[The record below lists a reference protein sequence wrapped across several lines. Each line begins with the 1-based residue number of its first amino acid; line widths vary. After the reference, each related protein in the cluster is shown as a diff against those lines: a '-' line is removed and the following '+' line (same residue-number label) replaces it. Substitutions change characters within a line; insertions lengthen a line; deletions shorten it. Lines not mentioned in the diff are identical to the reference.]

1 MPDIDERVVSMK
13 FDNKQFEKGV
23 QTSIISLDKL
33 KSALNF
39 SPVASVVSN
48 TTSKISSLMTKLSDT
63 VHTAFDRLKKA
74 PADNVSESLEYI
86 AGQVSTKG
94 RVISNEVQK
103 LVNGIENEFRKL
115 YSFTVK
121 QPFTDGFQEYELKM
135 GSVQTI
141 MQSTGESLET
151 VTGYLEELNKYA
163 DRTIYSFSDM
173 TSNIG
178 KFTNA
183 GVKLEDAVAAI
194 QGVSNVAAVSG
205 AGTQE
210 ASRAMYN
217 FAQALSSGVVRLID
231 WKSIENANMAT
242 VEFKQALLDSAEA
255 LGTVNKN
262 GENYVTTTGD
272 MNGKVSTAFNAVSGF
287 NDSLSH
293 QWMTTEVLVDAL
305 KKYTDETTAF
315 GKKAFAA
322 AQDVKTWSQLLDNMK
337 EALGSGWGK
346 TFELVIGNFE
356 EAKELFT
363 AINNVLSPIIDKT
376 ADFRNNL
383 IQAWVD
389 NGGRKRLLDDIKS
402 LLSKF
407 EAFSDKV
414 ENFVS
419 KSLKIILGPQYQKI
433 FGDFAIGMD
442 KASNSAENMQKKLQ
456 QWQAAYDI
464 WTKGTYGNGQA
475 RKDAIEEIF
484 KDNGESYKAI
494 QSILDSVVAGNINL
508 YESFDEVK
516 KEAEQANVEEE
527 KLKETTKKLGDEY
540 SNAVP
545 LVQRMQTTFRNL
557 RTTVKLMSD
566 GISNL
571 YLAIKNVA
579 RVGMDT
585 FLDVFD
591 FGGVSK
597 DVKNVAV
604 MFNNFTVAIKNASE
618 KTEALRKIFGK
629 IFTTVNNVYGWI
641 STAFFAISDVVKS
654 VFETLTTNQTVIN
667 KVSATLQNVSGIIL
681 GFKEGMGNLL
691 VAVVNL
697 VGVFVNSFLRV
708 FKFDTLTSDVN
719 GLINK
724 FVEWTKKIREG
735 STDTE
740 KWRKKF
746 DKFFKFVNKVYD
758 ILKATFETIIGIMSW
773 IVDRIRA
780 IISAISEWKSNID
793 EHSGIYRAWS
803 SIHGIIFDLISL
815 FGKIKDKIKDAFG
828 PKIAVLVTNIRLG
841 LDNVLN
847 SIKKII
853 KNGLEKVVGWLEK
866 IAGFDF
872 SALNL
877 DWIDNIANLKIGDLS
892 PLDKLKNIGVNLENP
907 FTKVGD
913 WIKSIFTAENLKKI
927 ADGAIA
933 VGNSILNALGSLDW
947 SRIWAAA
954 SFILFVVMGVKIVKL
969 ISTVTDVFSGLKG
982 VFDSVKK
989 VFDGLKKTLTDGI
1002 ESVFDA
1008 INTKLEESTM
1018 EVLLA
1023 TVMSLMATLITLSNL
1038 PTDKVLGAAVAMSIV
1053 ILALKSLLKVVDN
1066 MMQTRSSAPQP
1077 TATETA
1083 ELLAAQSKKTMA
1095 DALVKAGMG
1104 AFVIAIAAVIAATG
1118 LAMYAIGQSN
1128 NIGRSIAILIGAIVL
1143 IGGLATAFFIVS
1155 RKLGNATMAKN
1166 MLGIGSV
1173 IAALAS
1179 TLVLVAIALKIL
1191 DKVELSAGTVTAMV
1205 LIPLALGGVMAAFM
1219 ALAGHFKMNATKQF
1233 KALGTAMVL
1242 MGAALDVIL
1251 PVIITLGV
1259 MQKLGI
1265 DTGSIAGD
1273 LAGIMIIFGL
1283 MTIMFG
1289 AAVKLVAAAPLKKI
1303 IAFGAII
1310 TAFMMVLTA
1319 FTMGGGLAAVAKFFA
1334 NGTWIGN
1341 ILKLAAAIL
1350 ILGAS
1355 IAAVFGIFV
1364 LMIALLKTFI
1374 GGITPT
1380 KLTKLARSF
1389 MYVGLAIAGI
1399 GIGVLSLVAAMTL
1412 LPEAALGLVAFGQA
1426 LEQHG
1431 NEIARTMSVL
1441 AIIII
1446 SAFLAGWVAMKAP
1459 AIVTLIVTIVE
1470 IFIVLAEFLHGHV
1483 AEFVGYISMIL
1494 TDAVALL
1501 GGILGTLVGSVVS
1514 LIIIFI
1520 ATIASQLGHRAGDIW
1535 RVIKGSIDILIT
1547 TVVGGII
1554 GTIMEYLTK
1563 GYNGIISTIE
1573 EATGKD
1579 LSDWK
1584 WADFNVDEYLEYA
1597 VDEAGLEEI
1606 DKYLEDEN
1614 KSLHDKSEN
1623 IKKEIRG
1630 QSNSL
1635 KTAVGGLTES
1645 LLPKEVQNVIP
1656 GMGNMISG
1664 ASKEIKNA
1672 SDEYLKTAIESRFGI
1687 IIQNEELAKALK
1699 ESDANMSYEDWLATK
1714 AIKRSSASGRLYTE
1728 TELRKQYD
1736 QFIKDSFQEV
1746 SRANIEIGKKQREL
1760 KKQQELG
1767 IAGYL
1772 ANGIENFATGGG
1784 AGDMFGKA
1792 IDSATGGEIDL
1803 NGLSFNASAAQI
1815 NLTDYQMLLD
1825 TDQMA
1830 FDFGTDENGNIIL
1843 PEDMTQGEL
1852 FQQYGLNGAENF
1864 TEGAEEG
1871 FNYNTDEF
1879 SAAGEALGDAL
1890 MNTFD
1895 GVSKERAYK
1904 AGQDIVDET
1913 TKGTKYQLDKQKH
1926 MLQSRGREVGDALA
1940 EGMKEGYIE
1949 KQRDIRHEAY
1959 RTGDAML
1966 KAYCEA
1972 TGIASPSKEMRKLGV
1987 YTIQGLLLGLRDGQ
2001 NSVNQ
2006 TTTNTANSIIE
2017 TLKSPMDFLISYFNG
2032 ELEYDPSIRPTMDI
2046 SGVRTGM
2053 TGINGMING
2062 SSYQLGAEVSASM
2075 SQAALDKLDYA
2086 TDIRN
2091 GFNDGNVINA
2101 IGKLNNDIN
2110 TLNDSMSNMSVVMDT
2125 GALVGQL
2132 SEGMDYALG
2141 QRQYMRGRGM

>member
-33 KSALNF
+33 KTALNF

-48 TTSKISSLMTKLSDT
+48 TTNKISSLMTKLSDT
-63 VHTAFDRLKKA
+63 VHNAFDRLKKA

-305 KKYTDETTAF
+305 KKYTDETTVF

-363 AINNVLSPIIDKT
+363 TINNVLSPIIDKT

-402 LLSKF
+402 LLAKF

-419 KSLKIILGPQYQKI
+419 KSLKVILGPQYQKI
-433 FGDFAIGMD
+433 FGNFAIGMD
-442 KASNSAENMQKKLQ
+442 KASTSAENMQKKLQ

-464 WTKGTYGNGQA
+464 WTKGIYGNGQA
-475 RKDAIEEIF
+475 RKAAIEEIF

-508 YESFDEVK
+508 YESFDEIK

-540 SNAVP
+540 SNATP

-571 YLAIKNVA
+571 YSAIKNVA
-579 RVGMDT
+579 KVGMDT

-604 MFNNFTVAIKNASE
+604 MFNNFTTAIKNASE
-618 KTEALRKIFGK
+618 KTEVLRKIFGK

-667 KVSATLQNVSGIIL
+667 KVSTTIQNVSGIIL

-691 VAVVNL
+691 VAVINL

-746 DKFFKFVNKVYD
+746 DKFFTFVNKVYD
-758 ILKATFETIIGIMSW
+758 ILKATFETIIGIVSW
-773 IVDRIRA
+773 IVDRIKA
-780 IISAISEWKSNID
+780 VISAISEWKSNID

-815 FGKIKDKIKDAFG
+815 FGKIKDRIKDAFG
-828 PKIAVLVTNIRLG
+828 PKVAVLVTNIRLG

-927 ADGAIA
+927 AEGAIA
-933 VGNSILNALGSLDW
+933 VGNSILSALGSLDW

-969 ISTVTDVFSGLKG
+969 ISTVTDAFSGLKG

-989 VFDGLKKTLTDGI
+989 VFDGLKKSLTDGI

-1053 ILALKSLLKVVDN
+1053 MLALKSLLKVVDK
-1066 MMQTRSSAPQP
+1066 MMQTRNSAPQP
-1077 TATETA
+1077 TATETV
-1083 ELLAAQSKKTMA
+1083 ELLAAQSKNTMA
-1095 DALVKAGMG
+1095 NALVKAGMG

-1334 NGTWIGN
+1334 NGTWIAN

-1350 ILGAS
+1350 ILGFS

-1364 LMIALLKTFI
+1364 LMVALLKTFI

-1380 KLTKLARSF
+1380 KLNKLAGAF
-1389 MYVGLAIAGI
+1389 MKVGLGIAGI

-1501 GGILGTLVGSVVS
+1501 GGILGTLVGSIVS
-1514 LIIIFI
+1514 LLIIFF

-1535 RVIKGSIDILIT
+1535 DVIKGAFWVLVSTIA
-1547 TVVGGII
+1547 GGIFGMI
-1554 GTIMEYLTK
+1554 IEFITK
-1563 GYNGIISTIE
+1563 GWDTLAGWINDTFGTDLGTVDFDTGDFVDYMVE
-1573 EATGKD
+1573 E
-1579 LSDWK
+1579 
-1584 WADFNVDEYLEYA
+1584 Y
-1597 VDEAGLEEI
+1597 AGLEEI
-1606 DKYLEDEN
+1606 DKYIEDEN

-1645 LLPKEVQNVIP
+1645 LLPKDVQNVIP
-1656 GMGNMISG
+1656 GMSNMING

-1672 SDEYLKTAIESRFGI
+1672 SDEYLKTAMESRFGI
-1687 IIQNEELAKALK
+1687 IIENEELAKALK
-1699 ESDANMSYEDWLATK
+1699 ESEANMSYDDWLTKK

-1728 TELRKQYD
+1728 TELRMQYE
-1736 QFIKDSFQEV
+1736 QFQLEAAQAV
-1746 SRANIEIGKKQREL
+1746 YRANTEIGKKQREL

-1803 NGLSFNASAAQI
+1803 NGLSFNAKAAEI

-1830 FDFGTDENGNIIL
+1830 FDFGTDENGNIML

-1913 TKGTKYQLDKQKH
+1913 AKGTNYQLEKEKH
-1926 MLQSRGREVGDALA
+1926 KLQARGRDVGDALA

-1966 KAYCEA
+1966 KAYCDA

-2001 NSVNQ
+2001 NSVDQ

-2062 SSYQLGAEVSASM
+2062 STYQLGAEVSASM

>member
-33 KSALNF
+33 KTALNF
-39 SPVASVVSN
+39 SPVAGVVSN
-48 TTSKISSLMTKLSDT
+48 ATNKISSLMTKLSDT
-63 VHTAFDRLKKA
+63 VHGAFDKLKKA
-74 PADNVSESLEYI
+74 PADNVTESLEYI

-217 FAQALSSGVVRLID
+217 FAQALSAGYVKLID
-231 WKSIENANMAT
+231 WKSIEVANMAT
-242 VEFKQALLDSAEA
+242 VGFKQAILDSAEA
-255 LGTVNKN
+255 LGTVVKN
-262 GENYVTTTGD
+262 GDEYVSTTTD
-272 MNGKVSTAFNAVSGF
+272 EKNSVSSAFNAVSGF

-322 AQDVKTWSQLLDNMK
+322 AQDVKTWSQLLDTMK

-363 AINNVLSPIIDKT
+363 SINNVISPIIDKT

-402 LLSKF
+402 LLAKF

-508 YESFDEVK
+508 YESFDKVK

-527 KLKETTKKLGDEY
+527 KLKETTKDLGDEY

-557 RTTVKLMSD
+557 RTTVKLMTD

-579 RVGMDT
+579 RVGIDT

-604 MFNNFTVAIKNASE
+604 MFNDFTLAIKNASE
-618 KTEALRKIFGK
+618 KTEALRRIFGK
-629 IFTTVNNVYGWI
+629 IFTTINNVYGWI

-667 KVSATLQNVSGIIL
+667 KVSVTLQNVSGIIL

-691 VAVVNL
+691 VAVINL

-719 GLINK
+719 GLIGK

-735 STDTE
+735 STNTE

-758 ILKATFETIIGIMSW
+758 VLKATFETIIGIVSW
-773 IVDRIRA
+773 IVDKIKA

-793 EHSGIYRAWS
+793 EHSGIYRAWN
-803 SIHGIIFDLISL
+803 SIHGIIFDLITL
-815 FGKIKDKIKDAFG
+815 FGRIKDRIKDAFG
-828 PKIAVLVTNIRLG
+828 PKVAVLVTNIRLG

-853 KNGLEKVVGWLEK
+853 KNGLEKVVSWLEK

-872 SALNL
+872 SAINL

-907 FTKVGD
+907 FTKVGE
-913 WIKSIFTAENLKKI
+913 WIKSIFTSENLKKI

-969 ISTVTDVFSGLKG
+969 ISTVTDTFKGLKD
-982 VFDSVKK
+982 VFESVKK
-989 VFDGLKKTLTDGI
+989 VFDGLKDTLTDGI
-1002 ESVFDA
+1002 KSVFDA
-1008 INTKLEESTM
+1008 INDKLEEETL

-1038 PTDKVLGAAVAMSIV
+1038 PTDKVLGAAVAMAIV
-1053 ILALKSLLKVVDN
+1053 MKALQGVLKVVDTL
-1066 MMQTRSSAPQP
+1066 MQTHSSLQP
-1077 TATETA
+1077 TASVSA
-1083 ELLAAQSKKTMA
+1083 ELLAASSKKTMA
-1095 DALVKAGMG
+1095 NALVKAGMG
-1104 AFVIAIAAVIAATG
+1104 VFVLAIAAVIAAVG
-1118 LAMYAIGQSN
+1118 LSVYVLGQAT
-1128 NIGRSIAILIGAIVL
+1128 NIGRSIAILIGALIL
-1143 IGGLATAFFIVS
+1143 IGGLATVFFIVS
-1155 RKLGNATMAKN
+1155 RKFGNATMAKN
-1166 MLGIGSV
+1166 MIGIGAV
-1173 IAALAS
+1173 IAALAAS
-1179 TLVLVAIALKIL
+1179 LIIVAMALKIL
-1191 DKVELSAGTVTAMV
+1191 DKVELSAGTVTAMAI
-1205 LIPLALGGVMAAFM
+1205 IPLVLGGVMAAFM

-1233 KALGTAMVL
+1233 KSLGIAMVL
-1242 MGAALDVIL
+1242 MAAALDTIL

-1259 MQKLGI
+1259 LQKLGV
-1265 DTGSIAGD
+1265 DTGQITGD
-1273 LAGIMIIFGL
+1273 LAGIMIIFGV
-1283 MTIMFG
+1283 MTVLFSY
-1289 AAVKLVAAAPLKKI
+1289 AVKMIKDVKFKQL

-1310 TAFMMVLTA
+1310 AGIMLILTA
-1319 FTMGGGLAAVAKFFA
+1319 FTMAGGLEAVAKFFA

-1341 ILKLAAAIL
+1341 IFKLAAAIL
-1350 ILGAS
+1350 VLGLS
-1355 IAAVFGIFV
+1355 VAAVFGIFV
-1364 LMIALLKTFI
+1364 GLFWLLQKLIPTLSTNQLNKLATAFMKVGIAIGAIGVGILALIAAMALL
-1374 GGITPT
+1374 PQ
-1380 KLTKLARSF
+1380 
-1389 MYVGLAIAGI
+1389 
-1399 GIGVLSLVAAMTL
+1399 AAV
-1412 LPEAALGLVAFGQA
+1412 GLVAFGVA
-1426 LEQHG
+1426 LEEHG
-1431 NEIARTMSVL
+1431 NEIARAMSVL

-1446 SAFLAGWVAMKAP
+1446 SAFLAGWVVMKGK
-1459 AIVTLIVTIVE
+1459 AILTLLVTIVE

-1494 TDAVALL
+1494 ADAVALL

-1514 LIIIFI
+1514 LLIIFF

-1535 RVIKGSIDILIT
+1535 DVIKGAFWVLVLTIS
-1547 TVVGGII
+1547 GGIFGMFIETITKLYDSFVSWINDTFGTEI
-1554 GTIMEYLTK
+1554 GTVNFDTGEYVDYLM
-1563 GYNGIISTIE
+1563 
-1573 EATGKD
+1573 
-1579 LSDWK
+1579 
-1584 WADFNVDEYLEYA
+1584 DEY
-1597 VDEAGLEEI
+1597 AGLEEV
-1606 DKYLEDEN
+1606 DKYIEDEN
-1614 KSLHDKSEN
+1614 KALHDKSEN
-1623 IKKEIRG
+1623 VKKEIRG

-1635 KTAVGGLTES
+1635 RTAVGGLTES
-1645 LLPKEVQNVIP
+1645 LLPKDVQNVIP

-1687 IIQNEELAKALK
+1687 IIENEELAKALK
-1699 ESDANMSYEDWLATK
+1699 ESEANMSYEDWLAKK
-1714 AIKRSSASGRLYTE
+1714 AVKRSSASGRLYTE
-1728 TELRKQYD
+1728 TELRRQYD
-1736 QFIKDSFQEV
+1736 QFIKDGYQAV
-1746 SRANIEIGKKQREL
+1746 ARANIEIGKKQREL
-1760 KKQQELG
+1760 KKTQEKG
-1767 IAGYL
+1767 ITGYL
-1772 ANGIENFATGGG
+1772 ADGIQNFATGGG

-1792 IDSATGGEIDL
+1792 IDSATGKEIDL
-1803 NGLSFNASAAQI
+1803 NGLSFNAKAAEI
-1815 NLTDYQMLLD
+1815 NLTDYQMFLD

-1830 FDFGTDENGNIIL
+1830 WDFGTDENGNVIL

-1852 FQQYGLNGAENF
+1852 FEQYGINGAEGF

-1871 FNYNTDEF
+1871 FSYSTDEF
-1879 SAAGEALGDAL
+1879 SAAGQALGDAL

-1926 MLQSRGREVGDALA
+1926 MLQSRARDVGDALA
-1940 EGMKEGYIE
+1940 EGMKEGYVK
-1949 KQRDIRHEAY
+1949 KQRDIRTEAY

-2001 NSVNQ
+2001 NSVDQ

-2032 ELEYDPSIRPTMDI
+2032 ELEYDPSIRPIMDI

-2062 SSYQLGAEVSASM
+2062 STYQLGAEVSASM

-2091 GFNDGNVINA
+2091 GFNDGNVVNA
-2101 IGKLNNDIN
+2101 ISKLNNDIN

-2125 GALVGQL
+2125 GVLVGQL

>member
-48 TTSKISSLMTKLSDT
+48 ATNKISSLMTKLSDT
-63 VHTAFDRLKKA
+63 VHGAFDKLKKA
-74 PADNVSESLEYI
+74 PADNVTESLEYI

-141 MQSTGESLET
+141 MNSTGESLDS
-151 VTGYLEELNKYA
+151 VMGYLEELNKYA

-305 KKYTDETTAF
+305 KKYTDETTEF

-322 AQDVKTWSQLLDNMK
+322 AQDVKTWSQLLDTMK

-363 AINNVLSPIIDKT
+363 SINNVLSPIIDKT

-402 LLSKF
+402 LLAKF

-419 KSLKIILGPQYQKI
+419 KSLKVILGPQYQKI
-433 FGDFAIGMD
+433 FGNFAIGMD
-442 KASNSAENMQKKLQ
+442 KASTSAENMQKKLQ

-540 SNAVP
+540 SNATP

-571 YLAIKNVA
+571 YSAIKNVA

-618 KTEALRKIFGK
+618 KTEVLRKIFGK
-629 IFTTVNNVYGWI
+629 IFTTINNVYGWI

-667 KVSATLQNVSGIIL
+667 KVSTTLQNVSGIIL

-691 VAVVNL
+691 VAVINL

-708 FKFDTLTSDVN
+708 FKFDTLTSDVK

-758 ILKATFETIIGIMSW
+758 ILKATFETIIGIVSW
-773 IVDRIRA
+773 IVDKIKA
-780 IISAISEWKSNID
+780 VISAISEWKSNID

-815 FGKIKDKIKDAFG
+815 FGKIKDRIKAAFG
-828 PKIAVLVTNIRLG
+828 PKVAVLVTNIRTG

-913 WIKSIFTAENLKKI
+913 WIKSIFTSENLKKI

-989 VFDGLKKTLTDGI
+989 VFDGVKKSLTDGI

-1008 INTKLEESTM
+1008 ITTKLEESTM

-1023 TVMSLMATLITLSNL
+1023 TVMALMGTLITLSNL
-1038 PTDKVLGAAVAMSIV
+1038 PTDKVLGAAVAIAIV
-1053 ILALKSLLKVVDN
+1053 LKALEGVVKLITKLMETNASTAGDQANLLGAQTKKELAH
-1066 MMQTRSSAPQP
+1066 
-1077 TATETA
+1077 
-1083 ELLAAQSKKTMA
+1083 
-1095 DALVKAGMG
+1095 ALVLAGMG
-1104 AFVIAIAAVIAATG
+1104 TIILAFAAVAAASALMIYLLDNTQHIWRG
-1118 LAMYAIGQSN
+1118 VAVMVGA
-1128 NIGRSIAILIGAIVL
+1128 LIL
-1143 IGGLATAFFIVS
+1143 IGGLATVFFFVS
-1155 RKLGNATMAKN
+1155 RKFGNATIAKN
-1166 MLGIGSV
+1166 MLGIGAV
-1173 IAALAS
+1173 IASLAS
-1179 TLVLVAIALKIL
+1179 TLLLVALALKIL

-1319 FTMGGGLAAVAKFFA
+1319 FTMGGGLAAVVKFFA

-1350 ILGAS
+1350 ILGIS

-1441 AIIII
+1441 AILII

-1554 GTIMEYLTK
+1554 GTIMEYVTK

-1579 LSDWK
+1579 FSDWK
-1584 WADFNVDEYLEYA
+1584 WTDFNVDEYVEYA
-1597 VDEAGLEEI
+1597 VDEAGLAEL
-1606 DKYLEDEN
+1606 DKYIEDEN

-1645 LLPKEVQNVIP
+1645 LLPKDVQNAIP
-1656 GMGNMISG
+1656 GMSNMING

-1672 SDEYLKTAIESRFGI
+1672 SDEYLKTAMESRFGI
-1687 IIQNEELAKALK
+1687 LIENEELAKALK
-1699 ESDANMSYEDWLATK
+1699 ESDANISYEDWLATK

-1728 TELRKQYD
+1728 TELRRQYD
-1736 QFIKDSFQEV
+1736 QFIKDAYQEV
-1746 SRANIEIGKKQREL
+1746 ARANTEIGKKQREL

-1784 AGDMFGKA
+1784 AGDMLGKA

-1815 NLTDYQMLLD
+1815 NLTDYQMFLD

-1913 TKGTKYQLDKQKH
+1913 TKGTKYQLEKEKH
-1926 MLQSRGREVGDALA
+1926 KLQARGREVGDALA

-1987 YTIQGLLLGLRDGQ
+1987 YTIQGLILGLRDGQ
-2001 NSVNQ
+2001 NSVDQ
-2006 TTTNTANSIIE
+2006 TTTNTANSIIN

>member
-33 KSALNF
+33 KTALNF

-63 VHTAFDRLKKA
+63 VHGAFDKLKKA
-74 PADNVSESLEYI
+74 PADNVTESLEYI

-322 AQDVKTWSQLLDNMK
+322 AQDVKTWSQLLDTIK
-337 EALGSGWGK
+337 EALGSGWSK

-363 AINNVLSPIIDKT
+363 SINNVLSPIIDKT

-402 LLSKF
+402 LLAKF

-419 KSLKIILGPQYQKI
+419 KSLKVILGPQYQKI

-508 YESFDEVK
+508 YESFDEIK

-566 GISNL
+566 GITNL

-579 RVGMDT
+579 RVGVNT

-604 MFNNFTVAIKNASE
+604 MFNDFTVAIKNASE

-667 KVSATLQNVSGIIL
+667 KVSTTLQNVSGIIL

-691 VAVVNL
+691 VAVINL
-697 VGVFVNSFLRV
+697 AGVFVNSFLRV

-719 GLINK
+719 ELINK

-758 ILKATFETIIGIMSW
+758 ILKATFETIIGIVSW
-773 IVDRIRA
+773 IVDRIKA
-780 IISAISEWKSNID
+780 VISAISEWKSNID
-793 EHSGIYRAWS
+793 EHSGIYRAWN
-803 SIHGIIFDLISL
+803 SIHGIIFDLIVL
-815 FGKIKDKIKDAFG
+815 FGKIKDRIKDAFG
-828 PKIAVLVTNIRLG
+828 PKVAVLVTNIRLG

-872 SALNL
+872 SAINL

-927 ADGAIA
+927 AEGAIA

-989 VFDGLKKTLTDGI
+989 VFDGLKESLTDGI

-1008 INTKLEESTM
+1008 ITTKLEESTM

-1023 TVMSLMATLITLSNL
+1023 TVMALMGTLITLSNL
-1038 PTDKVLGAAVAMSIV
+1038 PTDKVLGAAVSIAIV
-1053 ILALKSLLKVVDN
+1053 LKALEGVVKLITN
-1066 MMQTRSSAPQP
+1066 LMQTNAS
-1077 TATETA
+1077 TAGDQA
-1083 ELLAAQSKKTMA
+1083 NLLGAQTKKEMA
-1095 DALVKAGMG
+1095 HALTLAGMG
-1104 AFVIAIAAVIAATG
+1104 VIILAFAAVAAAAALMVYLLDNTQHIWRG
-1118 LAMYAIGQSN
+1118 VAFLVGA
-1128 NIGRSIAILIGAIVL
+1128 LIL
-1143 IGGLATAFFIVS
+1143 IGGLATVFFFVS
-1155 RKLGNATMAKN
+1155 RKFGNATMAKN
-1166 MLGIGSV
+1166 MLGIGAV

-1179 TLVLVAIALKIL
+1179 TLLLVALSLKIL

-1289 AAVKLVAAAPLKKI
+1289 AAVKLVAVAPLKKI

-1334 NGTWIGN
+1334 NGTWIAN
-1341 ILKLAAAIL
+1341 IFKLAAAIL
-1350 ILGAS
+1350 ILGVS

-1364 LMIALLKTFI
+1364 LMVELLKTFI

-1380 KLTKLARSF
+1380 KLNELAGAF
-1389 MYVGLAIAGI
+1389 MKVGLGIAGI

-1412 LPEAALGLVAFGQA
+1412 LPQAALGLVAFGQA

-1441 AIIII
+1441 AILII

-1535 RVIKGSIDILIT
+1535 GVIKGSIKVLFRTIVYG
-1547 TVVGGII
+1547 VVGTVADLLFQVFKKIGEKLGIDGDYVADWFDVEGWI
-1554 GTIMEYLTK
+1554 DDVNAE
-1563 GYNGIISTIE
+1563 
-1573 EATGKD
+1573 D
-1579 LSDWK
+1579 LEK
-1584 WADFNVDEYLEYA
+1584 L
-1597 VDEAGLEEI
+1597 
-1606 DKYLEDEN
+1606 DKYIEDEN

-1645 LLPKEVQNVIP
+1645 LLPKDVQNAIP
-1656 GMGNMISG
+1656 GMSNMINS

-1672 SDEYLKTAIESRFGI
+1672 SDEYLKTAMESRFGI
-1687 IIQNEELAKALK
+1687 IIENEELAKALK
-1699 ESDANMSYEDWLATK
+1699 ESEANMSYDDWLATK

-1728 TELRKQYD
+1728 TELRMQYE
-1736 QFIKDSFQEV
+1736 QFQLEAAQAVF
-1746 SRANIEIGKKQREL
+1746 RANTEIGKKQREL

-1767 IAGYL
+1767 IAGYF

-1784 AGDMFGKA
+1784 AGDKLGKA
-1792 IDSATGGEIDL
+1792 IDSATGAEIDL
-1803 NGLSFNASAAQI
+1803 SGISFNAKAAEI
-1815 NLTDYQMLLD
+1815 NLSDYQLLLD
-1825 TDQMA
+1825 TDRMA
-1830 FDFGTDENGNIIL
+1830 YDFGTDENGNIML

-1871 FNYNTDEF
+1871 FSYNTDEF

-1913 TKGTKYQLDKQKH
+1913 AKGTNYQLEKEKH
-1926 MLQSRGREVGDALA
+1926 KLQARGRDVGDALA
-1940 EGMKEGYIE
+1940 EGMKEGYVR

-1966 KAYCEA
+1966 KAYCDA

-2001 NSVNQ
+2001 NSVDQ
-2006 TTTNTANSIIE
+2006 TTTNTANSIIN

-2032 ELEYDPSIRPTMDI
+2032 ELQYDPSIRPTMDI

-2062 SSYQLGAEVSASM
+2062 STYQLGAEVSASM

-2091 GFNDGNVINA
+2091 GYNDGNVVNA
-2101 IGKLNNDIN
+2101 IGKLNKDIN

>member
-33 KSALNF
+33 KTALNF
-39 SPVASVVSN
+39 SPVAGVVSN
-48 TTSKISSLMTKLSDT
+48 ATTKISSLMTKLSDT
-63 VHTAFDRLKKA
+63 VHGAFDKLKKA
-74 PADNVSESLEYI
+74 PADNVTESLEYI

-255 LGTVNKN
+255 LGTVNRN

-272 MNGKVSTAFNAVSGF
+272 MNGKVSTAFNAISGF

-305 KKYTDETTAF
+305 KKYTDETTEF

-322 AQDVKTWSQLLDNMK
+322 AQDVKTWSQLLDTMK

-402 LLSKF
+402 LLGKF

-414 ENFVS
+414 ESFVS

-433 FGDFAIGMD
+433 FGNFAIGMD

-475 RKDAIEEIF
+475 RKDALEEIF

-508 YESFDEVK
+508 YESFDEIK
-516 KEAEQANVEEE
+516 KEAEQANAEEE

-540 SNAVP
+540 SNVTP
-545 LVQRMQTTFRNL
+545 LVQRMEITFGNL

-571 YLAIKNVA
+571 YSAIKNVA
-579 RVGMDT
+579 RVGIDT

-597 DVKNVAV
+597 DVKNVAA
-604 MFNNFTVAIKNASE
+604 MFNDFTAAIKNASE
-618 KTEALRKIFGK
+618 KTEVLRKIFGK
-629 IFTTVNNVYGWI
+629 IFTTINNVYGWI

-667 KVSATLQNVSGIIL
+667 KVSTTLQNVTGIIL

-691 VAVVNL
+691 VAVINL

-708 FKFDTLTSDVN
+708 FKFDNLTSDVN

-724 FVEWTKKIREG
+724 FVEWTNKIREG

-740 KWRKKF
+740 KWRKRF
-746 DKFFKFVNKVYD
+746 DKFFTFVNKVYD
-758 ILKATFETIIGIMSW
+758 ILKATFETIIGIVSW

-803 SIHGIIFDLISL
+803 SIHDIIFDLISL

-828 PKIAVLVTNIRLG
+828 PKITVLVTNIRLG
-841 LDNVLN
+841 LDNVFN

-913 WIKSIFTAENLKKI
+913 WIKSIFTADNLKKI
-927 ADGAIA
+927 AEGAIA

-969 ISTVTDVFSGLKG
+969 ISTVTDAFSGLKG

-989 VFDGLKKTLTDGI
+989 VFDDLKKTLTDGI
-1002 ESVFDA
+1002 KSVFDA

-1038 PTDKVLGAAVAMSIV
+1038 PTDKVLGAAVAMAIV
-1053 ILALKSLLKVVDN
+1053 MKSLQTLLKVVDQL
-1066 MMQTRSSAPQP
+1066 MQTHASAHP
-1077 TATETA
+1077 TPTPTQTA
-1083 ELLAAQSKKTMA
+1083 DLLRAQSKKTMA

-1104 AFVIAIAAVIAATG
+1104 AFVLSIAALVAAAG
-1118 LAMYAIGQSN
+1118 LSIYAIGQAQH
-1128 NIGRSIAILIGAIVL
+1128 IGRSVGILIGALVIV
-1143 IGGLATAFFIVS
+1143 GGLATAFFIVS

-1166 MLGIGSV
+1166 MIGLASV

-1219 ALAGHFKMNATKQF
+1219 ALAGHFRMNATKQF
-1233 KALGTAMVL
+1233 KALGIAMVL
-1242 MGAALDVIL
+1242 MGAALDTIL

-1259 MQKLGI
+1259 LQKLGI
-1265 DTGSIAGD
+1265 DTGQIVGD
-1273 LAGIMIIFGL
+1273 LAGIMIIFGV
-1283 MTIMFG
+1283 MTVLFSY
-1289 AAVKLVAAAPLKKI
+1289 AVKMIKDVKFKQL

-1310 TAFMMVLTA
+1310 GGIMLILTA
-1319 FTMGGGLAAVAKFFA
+1319 FTMAGGLEAVAKFFA

-1341 ILKLAAAIL
+1341 IFKLATAIFV
-1350 ILGAS
+1350 LGLS
-1355 IAAVFGIFV
+1355 VNAVFGIFV
-1364 LMIALLKTFI
+1364 GLFWLLKKLI
-1374 GGITPT
+1374 PT
-1380 KLTKLARSF
+1380 LSANQLNKLSASF
-1389 MYVGLAIAGI
+1389 MKVGVGI
-1399 GIGVLSLVAAMTL
+1399 GAICVGVLSLVAAMTL
-1412 LPEAALGLVAFGQA
+1412 LPQAATGLVAFGVA

-1535 RVIKGSIDILIT
+1535 GVIKGSIKVLFRTI
-1547 TVVGGII
+1547 VYGIV
-1554 GTIMEYLTK
+1554 GTIADLFFQVLKKLGEAL
-1563 GYNGIISTIE
+1563 GIEGDYVADWFDVEGWIDDVNAE
-1573 EATGKD
+1573 D
-1579 LSDWK
+1579 LEK
-1584 WADFNVDEYLEYA
+1584 L
-1597 VDEAGLEEI
+1597 
-1606 DKYLEDEN
+1606 DKYIEDEN

-1635 KTAVGGLTES
+1635 KTAVDGLTES
-1645 LLPKEVQNVIP
+1645 LLPKDVQNVIP
-1656 GMGNMISG
+1656 GMSNMIND

-1672 SDEYLKTAIESRFGI
+1672 SDEYMKTAIESRYGI
-1687 IIQNEELAKALK
+1687 LIQNEELAKALK
-1699 ESDANMSYEDWLATK
+1699 ESDANMSYEDWLEKK
-1714 AIKRSSASGRLYTE
+1714 AVKRSTASGRLYTE
-1728 TELRKQYD
+1728 TELRMQYD
-1736 QFIKDSFQEV
+1736 QFIKDSFQAV
-1746 SRANIEIGKKQREL
+1746 SWANREIGKKQREL

-1772 ANGIENFATGGG
+1772 ADGIQNFATGGG

-1871 FNYNTDEF
+1871 FSYNTDEF

-1913 TKGTKYQLDKQKH
+1913 AKGTRKQLEVQKVT
-1926 MLQSRGREVGDALA
+1926 LKTRSKEVGDAVA
-1940 EGMKEGYIE
+1940 EGMKEGYVS
-1949 KQRDIRHEAY
+1949 KQKEIRNEAF
-1959 RTGDAML
+1959 RSGDAML
-1966 KAYCEA
+1966 KAYCNA
-1972 TGIASPSKEMRKLGV
+1972 MGIASPSKEMRKLGV
-1987 YTIQGLLLGLRDGQ
+1987 FTIQGLLLGLRDGQ
-2001 NSVNQ
+2001 NTVDQ

-2032 ELEYDPSIRPTMDI
+2032 ELQYDPSIRPTMDI

>member
-23 QTSIISLDKL
+23 RTSIISLDKL
-33 KSALNF
+33 KQSLNF
-39 SPVASVVSN
+39 HPIASVVSN

-63 VHTAFDRLKKA
+63 VHNAFYKLKHA
-74 PADNVSESLEYI
+74 PADNVTESLEYI

-151 VTGYLEELNKYA
+151 VTDYLEELNKYA

-217 FAQALSSGVVRLID
+217 FAQALSSGVVRLAD

-242 VEFKQALLDSAEA
+242 VEFKQTLLDSAEA

-262 GENYVTTTGD
+262 GEKYVTTTVD
-272 MNGKVSTAFNAVSGF
+272 INGNVSTAFNAVSGF
-287 NDSLSH
+287 NDSLGH

-305 KKYTDETTAF
+305 KKYTDETTEF

-322 AQDVKTWSQLLDNMK
+322 AQDVKTWSQLLDTMK

-356 EAKELFT
+356 EAKELF
-363 AINNVLSPIIDKT
+363 ASINNVLSPIIDKT

-402 LLSKF
+402 LLAKF

-433 FGDFAIGMD
+433 FGNFAIGMD
-442 KASNSAENMQKKLQ
+442 KASTSAENMQKKLQ

-516 KEAEQANVEEE
+516 KEAEQANVEEA

-540 SNAVP
+540 SNATP

-571 YLAIKNVA
+571 YSAIKNVA
-579 RVGMDT
+579 RIGMDT

-618 KTEALRKIFGK
+618 KTEVLRKIFGK
-629 IFTTVNNVYGWI
+629 IFTTINNVYGWI

-667 KVSATLQNVSGIIL
+667 KVSTTLQNISGIIL

-691 VAVVNL
+691 VAVINL
-697 VGVFVNSFLRV
+697 IGVFVNSFLRV
-708 FKFDTLTSDVN
+708 FKFDTLTSDVK

-746 DKFFKFVNKVYD
+746 DKFFKFVNNVYD
-758 ILKATFETIIGIMSW
+758 ILKATFETIIGIVSW
-773 IVDRIRA
+773 IVDKIKA

-815 FGKIKDKIKDAFG
+815 FGKIKDKIKAAFG

-841 LDNVLN
+841 LDNVLK

-853 KNGLEKVVGWLEK
+853 KNGLEKVVGWLEN

-913 WIKSIFTAENLKKI
+913 WIKSIFTSENLKKI

-989 VFDGLKKTLTDGI
+989 VFDDLKKTLTDGI
-1002 ESVFDA
+1002 SSVFDA
-1008 INTKLEESTM
+1008 INQKLEESTM

-1053 ILALKSLLKVVDN
+1053 ILALKSLLKVVDK
-1066 MMQTRSSAPQP
+1066 MMQTRNSAPQP

-1095 DALVKAGMG
+1095 NALVKAGMG

-1166 MLGIGSV
+1166 MLGIGAV

-1179 TLVLVAIALKIL
+1179 TLLLVALALKIL

-1319 FTMGGGLAAVAKFFA
+1319 FTMGGGLAAIAKFFA
-1334 NGTWIGN
+1334 NGTWIAN
-1341 ILKLAAAIL
+1341 IFKLAAAIF
-1350 ILGAS
+1350 ILGVS

-1364 LMIALLKTFI
+1364 LMVALLKAFI

-1380 KLTKLARSF
+1380 KLNKLAGAF
-1389 MYVGLAIAGI
+1389 MKVGLGIAGI
-1399 GIGVLSLVAAMTL
+1399 GIGVLALVAAMTL
-1412 LPEAALGLVAFGQA
+1412 LPQAALGLVAFGQA

-1431 NEIARTMSVL
+1431 NEIARTMAVL

-1501 GGILGTLVGSVVS
+1501 GGILATLVGSVVS

-1520 ATIASQLGHRAGDIW
+1520 ATIAAQLGHRAGDIW
-1535 RVIKGSIDILIT
+1535 NVIKGAIMIIINTIVLG
-1547 TVVGGII
+1547 VVGTLADIVDQWVYDTFGAHLFGFDFDVKDYIDVNNE
-1554 GTIMEYLTK
+1554 EY
-1563 GYNGIISTIE
+1563 
-1573 EATGKD
+1573 
-1579 LSDWK
+1579 
-1584 WADFNVDEYLEYA
+1584 
-1597 VDEAGLEEI
+1597 LEEI

-1635 KTAVGGLTES
+1635 KTATGGLMES

-1656 GMGNMISG
+1656 GMSNVING

-1672 SDEYLKTAIESRFGI
+1672 SDEYLKTAMESRFGI
-1687 IIQNEELAKALK
+1687 IIENEELAKALK
-1699 ESDANMSYEDWLATK
+1699 ESEANMSYDEWLTKK

-1728 TELRKQYD
+1728 TELRKQYE
-1736 QFIKDSFQEV
+1736 QFQLDAAQAVF
-1746 SRANIEIGKKQREL
+1746 RANTEIGKKQREL

-1772 ANGIENFATGGG
+1772 ASGIENFATGGG
-1784 AGDMFGKA
+1784 AGDMYGKA

-1803 NGLSFNASAAQI
+1803 YGLNFNAKAAEI
-1815 NLTDYQMLLD
+1815 NLKDYSAFVDMDSL
-1825 TDQMA
+1825 A
-1830 FDFGTDENGNIIL
+1830 FDFGTDENGNIML

-1926 MLQSRGREVGDALA
+1926 MLQSRGRDVGDALA

-2001 NSVNQ
+2001 NSVDQ
-2006 TTTNTANSIIE
+2006 TTTNTANSIIN

-2062 SSYQLGAEVSASM
+2062 SSYELGAEVSASM

>member
-33 KSALNF
+33 KTALNF

-48 TTSKISSLMTKLSDT
+48 TTSKISSLMTKLSET
-63 VHTAFDRLKKA
+63 VHNAFDKLKKA
-74 PADNVSESLEYI
+74 PADNVTESLEYI

-115 YSFTVK
+115 YFFTVK
-121 QPFTDGFQEYELKM
+121 KPFTDGFQEYELKM

-305 KKYTDETTAF
+305 KKYTDETTEF

-322 AQDVKTWSQLLDNMK
+322 AQDVKTWSQLLDTMK

-363 AINNVLSPIIDKT
+363 SINNVISPIIDKT

-419 KSLKIILGPQYQKI
+419 KSLKVILGPQYQKI
-433 FGDFAIGMD
+433 FGNFAIGMD

-527 KLKETTKKLGDEY
+527 KLKETTKNLGDEY

-571 YLAIKNVA
+571 YSAIKNVA
-579 RVGMDT
+579 RVGIDT

-604 MFNNFTVAIKNASE
+604 MFNNFTTAIKNASE
-618 KTEALRKIFGK
+618 KTEVLRKIFGK

-667 KVSATLQNVSGIIL
+667 KVSTTLQNVSGIIL

-691 VAVVNL
+691 VAVINL

-758 ILKATFETIIGIMSW
+758 ILKATFVTIIGIVSW
-773 IVDRIRA
+773 IVDKIKA
-780 IISAISEWKSNID
+780 VISAISEWKSNID

-815 FGKIKDKIKDAFG
+815 FGKIKDRIKAAFG
-828 PKIAVLVTNIRLG
+828 PKVAVLVTNIRTG

-892 PLDKLKNIGVNLENP
+892 PLDKLKKIGVNLENP

-969 ISTVTDVFSGLKG
+969 ISTVTDAFSGLKK

-989 VFDGLKKTLTDGI
+989 VFDDLKKTLTDGI
-1002 ESVFDA
+1002 KSVFGA
-1008 INTKLEESTM
+1008 ITTKLEESTM

-1023 TVMSLMATLITLSNL
+1023 TVMALMGTLITLSNL
-1038 PTDKVLGAAVAMSIV
+1038 PTDKVLGAAVAIAIV
-1053 ILALKSLLKVVDN
+1053 LKALEGVVKLITKLMETNASTAGAHANLLGA
-1066 MMQTRSSAPQP
+1066 QT
-1077 TATETA
+1077 
-1083 ELLAAQSKKTMA
+1083 KKEMA
-1095 DALVKAGMG
+1095 HALVLAGMG
-1104 AFVIAIAAVIAATG
+1104 TIILAMAAVAAASALMIYLLDNTQHIWRG
-1118 LAMYAIGQSN
+1118 VAVMVGA
-1128 NIGRSIAILIGAIVL
+1128 LIL
-1143 IGGLATAFFIVS
+1143 IGGLATVFFFVS
-1155 RKLGNATMAKN
+1155 RKFGNATMAKN
-1166 MLGIGSV
+1166 MLGIGAV

-1179 TLVLVAIALKIL
+1179 TLLLVALSLKIL

-1205 LIPLALGGVMAAFM
+1205 LIPLALGGVMSAFM

-1334 NGTWIGN
+1334 NGTWIAN
-1341 ILKLAAAIL
+1341 IFKLATAIFV
-1350 ILGAS
+1350 LGVS

-1364 LMIALLKTFI
+1364 LMVALLKTFI

-1380 KLTKLARSF
+1380 KLNKLAGAF
-1389 MYVGLAIAGI
+1389 MKVGLGIAGI
-1399 GIGVLSLVAAMTL
+1399 GIGVLALVAAMTL

-1431 NEIARTMSVL
+1431 NEIARTMAVL

-1514 LIIIFI
+1514 LLIIFF

-1535 RVIKGSIDILIT
+1535 DVIKGAFWVLVSTIA
-1547 TVVGGII
+1547 GGIFGMI
-1554 GTIMEYLTK
+1554 IEFITK
-1563 GYNGIISTIE
+1563 GWDTLAGWINDNFGTDLGTVDFDTGDFVDYMVE
-1573 EATGKD
+1573 E
-1579 LSDWK
+1579 
-1584 WADFNVDEYLEYA
+1584 Y
-1597 VDEAGLEEI
+1597 AGLEEI
-1606 DKYLEDEN
+1606 DKYIEDEN

-1635 KTAVGGLTES
+1635 KTATGGLMES

-1656 GMGNMISG
+1656 GMSNMING

-1672 SDEYLKTAIESRFGI
+1672 SDEYIKTAIESRFGI
-1687 IIQNEELAKALK
+1687 IIENEELAKALK
-1699 ESDANMSYEDWLATK
+1699 ESDANISYEDWLATK

-1728 TELRKQYD
+1728 TELRRQYD
-1736 QFIKDSFQEV
+1736 QFIKDAYQEV
-1746 SRANIEIGKKQREL
+1746 ARANTEIGKKQREL

-1772 ANGIENFATGGG
+1772 ADGIQNFATGGG

-2001 NSVNQ
+2001 NSVDQ
-2006 TTTNTANSIIE
+2006 TTTNTANSIIN

-2032 ELEYDPSIRPTMDI
+2032 ELQYDPSIRPTMDI

-2062 SSYQLGAEVSASM
+2062 STYELGAEVSASM